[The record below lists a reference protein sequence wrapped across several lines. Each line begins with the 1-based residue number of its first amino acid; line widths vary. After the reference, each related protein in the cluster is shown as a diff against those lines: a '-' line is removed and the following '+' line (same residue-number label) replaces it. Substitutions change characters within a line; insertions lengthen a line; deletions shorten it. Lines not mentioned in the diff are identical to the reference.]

1 MADGPLADVLLPLAI
16 VLIMI
21 AMGMTLTGADF
32 VRLRSQSRAVVT
44 GVVCQVLVLPALGF
58 AAAWLFDLDTVFA
71 VGMVLLA
78 SSPGGST
85 SNLIVHVTD
94 LDRPLSLALT
104 AISNVFVFVTMP
116 VSLTLAQDAF
126 GELDGDVAVPVGEL
140 IVQIAALTVVPIGI
154 GMAVRAKAPEVAIR
168 FEEPGKRLAST
179 VFAVIVFALV
189 VQNWDVIVDDAP
201 DFAPAFIAMN
211 LAALGLGWGIA
222 RGAGLS
228 DRESATIALE
238 VGVQNGTL
246 AIAVALSVF
255 DNDDLALVPGLY
267 GLWML
272 ITGFGFAFL
281 ARRSAREPALADG

>member
-16 VLIMI
+16 VLIMV
-21 AMGMTLTGADF
+21 AMGMTLTTGDF
-32 VRLRSQSRAVVT
+32 VRLRAQARAVVT
-44 GVVCQVLVLPALGF
+44 GVVCQVLVLPLLGF
-58 AAAWLFDLDTVFA
+58 GFAWLFDLDTVFA
-71 VGMVLLA
+71 IGMVLLA

-85 SNLIVHVTD
+85 SNLIVHVTN

-116 VSLTLAQDAF
+116 VSLQLAQEAF
-126 GELDGDVAVPVGEL
+126 GELDGDVAVPVGDL
-140 IVQIAALTVVPIGI
+140 VVQIAALTVIPIAI
-154 GMAVRAKAPEVAIR
+154 GMGVRAKAPAVAMR
-168 FEEPGKRLAST
+168 WEEPGKRLASA
-179 VFAVIVFALV
+179 VFGIIVVALV

-211 LAALGLGWGIA
+211 LAAMGLGWGVA
-222 RGAGLS
+222 RTVGLTG
-228 DRESATIALE
+228 RESATIGLE

-272 ITGFGFAFL
+272 FTGFGFAWL
-281 ARRSAREPALADG
+281 ARNREETTGGRV

>member
-32 VRLRSQSRAVVT
+32 VRLRAQAKAVAT
-44 GVVCQVLVLPALGF
+44 GVVCQVLVLPVLGF
-58 AAAWLFDLDTVFA
+58 AVAALFDLETVFA
-71 VGMVLLA
+71 IGMVLLA

-116 VSLTLAQDAF
+116 VSLGLAQDAF

-140 IVQIAALTVVPIGI
+140 VVQIAALTVVPIAI
-154 GMAVRAKAPEVAIR
+154 GMGVRAKAPAVALR
-168 FEEPGKRLAST
+168 LEEPGKRLASA
-179 VFAVIVFALV
+179 VFGIIVVALV
-189 VQNWDVIVDDAP
+189 IQNWDVIVDDAP
-201 DFAPAFIAMN
+201 DFAPAFIVMN
-211 LAALGLGWGIA
+211 LAAMALGWGIA
-222 RGAGLS
+222 RGVRLS
-228 DRESATIALE
+228 ERESATIGLE

-272 ITGFGFAFL
+272 FTGFGFAFL
-281 ARRSAREPALADG
+281 AGRGARGGVEQNV

>member
-32 VRLRSQSRAVVT
+32 VRLRAQAKAVVT
-44 GVVCQVLVLPALGF
+44 GVVCQVLLLPLLGF
-58 AAAWLFDLDTVFA
+58 GVAALFDLDTVFA
-71 VGMVLLA
+71 IGMVLLA

-116 VSLTLAQDAF
+116 VSLGLAQEAF

-140 IVQIAALTVVPIGI
+140 ILQIAALTVVPIAI
-154 GMAVRAKAPEVAIR
+154 GMGVRAKAPAFATR
-168 FEEPGKRLAST
+168 MEEPGKQLASA
-179 VFAVIVFALV
+179 VFGIIVVALV
-189 VQNWDVIVDDAP
+189 IQNWDVIVDDAP
-201 DFAPAFIAMN
+201 DFAPAFVVMN
-211 LAALGLGWGIA
+211 LAAMALGWGIA
-222 RGAGLS
+222 RGVGLT
-228 DRESATIALE
+228 DRESATIGLE

-272 ITGFGFAFL
+272 FTGFGFAFL
-281 ARRSAREPALADG
+281 ARRKVQSHVEPGA